1 MVTAKYDTGHIRS
14 DMRCGFRCCLTA
26 LADEGR
32 CTHTSPTDVAE
43 EIEVITNELDSLI
56 PFLVLSGRDNG
67 RGIPHQ
73 PSLDEEALC
82 GLVGNAAEEGSERNR
97 DDTES
102 ERDSPLFA
110 ANSSY
115 LERSTANED
124 DQNLNGNF

>member
-1 MVTAKYDTGHIRS
+1 MVTAKHDTRHVRS
-14 DMRCGFRCCLTA
+14 DMRCRFRCCLTA

-32 CTHTSPTDVAE
+32 STHTCTTNIAE
-43 EIEVITNELDSLI
+43 EIEVITNELDGLI
-56 PFLVLSGRDNG
+56 PFLILSGRENG

-73 PSLDEEALC
+73 PNLDEEALR
-82 GLVGNAAEEGSERNR
+82 GLVGNAAEEGTERNR

-110 ANSSY
+110 ANSGY

>member
-1 MVTAKYDTGHIRS
+1 MVTAKYDMRHIRS

-32 CTHTSPTDVAE
+32 CTHTCATNVAE
-43 EIEVITNELDSLI
+43 EIEVITNELNSLV
-56 PFLVLSGRDNG
+56 PFLVLGGREDG
-67 RGIPHQ
+67 RRIPHQ
-73 PSLDEEALC
+73 PDLDEEALRR
-82 GLVGNAAEEGSERNR
+82 LIGNAAEEGTERNR

-110 ANSSY
+110 ANSGY